1 MNESP
6 KPSWTFAAFREG
18 VIATFP
24 LMPGL
29 FAFGMA
35 FGTVAARQGFSLLDA
50 VAMSA
55 IVFSGVAQIIV
66 VDAWPREL
74 TAASVT
80 AIAAV
85 TAVICSRFLLI
96 GAAMRP
102 LLSRLSPAQVYP
114 FLHFLVEPPWLLSIR
129 YQREGGNDPG
139 FVIGSAATCYV
150 TWVVS
155 TAPGY
160 WLGAAADPH
169 RFGLDM
175 VIPAFFT
182 AMLVSLWQGPR
193 KAVGWAVGGAVAVA
207 ADLTLGGF
215 WYVVLGGLAGSVAG
229 GLADEDG
236 RRLSLACRRLLADR
250 PRQDWPALA
259 QDARRAAR
267 CDHRGNHCAAA
278 GPGRRQRAGCG
289 DRCLARHGRAAQ

>member
-1 MNESP
+1 MISKEP
-6 KPSWTFAAFREG
+6 FKPHWTFVAFREG
-18 VIATFP
+18 VNATLP
-24 LMPGL
+24 LTPGL

-50 VAMSA
+50 MAMSA

-66 VDAWPREL
+66 IDAWPREL
-74 TAASVT
+74 TIASVT

-102 LLSRLSPAQVYP
+102 LLSRLPPVQVYP

-139 FVIGSAATCYV
+139 FVMGSAATCYV

-160 WLGAAADPH
+160 WLGAAADPY

-175 VIPAFFT
+175 VIPAFFS

-193 KAVGWAVGGAVAVA
+193 KSIGWAVGGAAAVL

-215 WYVVLGGLAGSVAG
+215 WYVVLGGVAGSIAG
-229 GLADEDG
+229 GLADE
-236 RRLSLACRRLLADR
+236 
-250 PRQDWPALA
+250 
-259 QDARRAAR
+259 
-267 CDHRGNHCAAA
+267 
-278 GPGRRQRAGCG
+278 
-289 DRCLARHGRAAQ
+289 

>member
-1 MNESP
+1 MSKSKNLAP
-6 KPSWTFAAFREG
+6 YWTFAAFREG
-18 VIATFP
+18 VIATLP

-35 FGTVAARQGFSLLDA
+35 FGTVAARQGFSLFDA

-74 TAASVT
+74 TAAT
-80 AIAAV
+80 IFAIAVA
-85 TAVICSRFLLI
+85 TFVICSRFLLI

-102 LLSRLSPAQVYP
+102 LLSRLPPRQVYP

-139 FVIGSAATCYV
+139 FVIGSAATCWV
-150 TWVVS
+150 VWVVS
-155 TAPGY
+155 TAAGH
-160 WLGAAADPH
+160 WLGAAVDPH

-193 KAVGWAVGGAVAVA
+193 MSVGWLAAGVVAVIA
-207 ADLTLGGF
+207 EMTLGGF
-215 WYVVLGGLAGSVAG
+215 WYLILGALAGSIVG
-229 GLADEDG
+229 GLLDE
-236 RRLSLACRRLLADR
+236 
-250 PRQDWPALA
+250 
-259 QDARRAAR
+259 
-267 CDHRGNHCAAA
+267 
-278 GPGRRQRAGCG
+278 
-289 DRCLARHGRAAQ
+289 

>member
-1 MNESP
+1 MTSE
-6 KPSWTFAAFREG
+6 KPLKRHWTFAAFREG
-18 VIATFP
+18 VIATLP

-35 FGTVAARQGFSLLDA
+35 FGTVAARQGFSLFDA
-50 VAMSA
+50 MAMSA

-74 TAASVT
+74 TVASIA

-102 LLSRLSPAQVYP
+102 LLSRLPPWQVYP
-114 FLHFLVEPPWLLSIR
+114 FLHLLVEPPWLLSIR

-150 TWVVS
+150 IWTAS

-160 WLGAAADPH
+160 WLGTAADPY

-193 KAVGWAVGGAVAVA
+193 KSIGWAVGGLVAVI

-215 WYVVLGGLAGSVAG
+215 WYVVLGGLAGSIAG
-229 GLADEDG
+229 GLVDE
-236 RRLSLACRRLLADR
+236 
-250 PRQDWPALA
+250 
-259 QDARRAAR
+259 
-267 CDHRGNHCAAA
+267 
-278 GPGRRQRAGCG
+278 
-289 DRCLARHGRAAQ
+289 

>member
-6 KPSWTFAAFREG
+6 KPRWTSAAIREG
-18 VIATFP
+18 AIATFP

-74 TAASVT
+74 TVASVT

-129 YQREGGNDPG
+129 YQREGGDDPG
-139 FVIGSAATCYV
+139 FVLGSAATCYV

-160 WLGAAADPH
+160 WLGAAADPY

-182 AMLVSLWQGPR
+182 AMLVSLWQSPR
-193 KAVGWAVGGAVAVA
+193 KAVGWAVGGGVAVA

-215 WYVVLGGLAGSVAG
+215 WYVVLGGLAGSIAG
-229 GLADEDG
+229 GLVDE
-236 RRLSLACRRLLADR
+236 
-250 PRQDWPALA
+250 
-259 QDARRAAR
+259 
-267 CDHRGNHCAAA
+267 
-278 GPGRRQRAGCG
+278 
-289 DRCLARHGRAAQ
+289 

>member
-1 MNESP
+1 MTKP
-6 KPSWTFAAFREG
+6 KPFKPHWTFGAFREG
-18 VIATFP
+18 VIATLP

-35 FGTVAARQGFSLLDA
+35 FGTVAARQGFSLFEA

-66 VDAWPREL
+66 VEAWPAQL
-74 TAASVT
+74 TSATIFVIAVVT
-80 AIAAV
+80 F
-85 TAVICSRFLLI
+85 VICSRFILI

-102 LLSRLSPAQVYP
+102 LLSRLPPRQVYP

-139 FVIGSAATCYV
+139 FVIGSAATC
-150 TWVVS
+150 WVVWTVS
-155 TAPGY
+155 TAPGF
-160 WLGAAADPH
+160 WLGSSADPY

-182 AMLVSLWQGPR
+182 AMLVSLWQSPR
-193 KAVGWAVGGAVAVA
+193 KSVGWAVGGAVAVL

-215 WYVVLGGLAGSVAG
+215 WYVVLGGLAGSIVG
-229 GLADEDG
+229 GLADE
-236 RRLSLACRRLLADR
+236 
-250 PRQDWPALA
+250 
-259 QDARRAAR
+259 
-267 CDHRGNHCAAA
+267 
-278 GPGRRQRAGCG
+278 
-289 DRCLARHGRAAQ
+289 